1 MLRRRALP
9 LLLAFFLL
17 LSQQMGMAHGV
28 SHISHIPPDA
38 ASSHDQTLP
47 AEIQCEQCLVFASLS
62 AAPPALLPV
71 IALHQSKD
79 IVSPGL
85 YKQILRTCAIPAFE
99 SRAPPTRFF

>member
-1 MLRRRALP
+1 MLRRRVFP

-17 LSQQMGMAHGV
+17 FSQQIGMAHGV
-28 SHISHIPPDA
+28 SHLSLDA
-38 ASSHDQTLP
+38 ASSHDQSLP

-79 IVSPGL
+79 TVSPGL

>member
-28 SHISHIPPDA
+28 SHLSPDA

-85 YKQILRTCAIPAFE
+85 HKQILRSCAIPAFE

>member
-28 SHISHIPPDA
+28 SHLSQDA

-47 AEIQCEQCLVFASLS
+47 AEIQCEQCLAFASLS
-62 AAPPALLPV
+62 AAPPALLPIIV
-71 IALHQSKD
+71 LHQPKD
-79 IVSPGL
+79 VVSPGL

-99 SRAPPTRFF
+99 SRAPPTRFL